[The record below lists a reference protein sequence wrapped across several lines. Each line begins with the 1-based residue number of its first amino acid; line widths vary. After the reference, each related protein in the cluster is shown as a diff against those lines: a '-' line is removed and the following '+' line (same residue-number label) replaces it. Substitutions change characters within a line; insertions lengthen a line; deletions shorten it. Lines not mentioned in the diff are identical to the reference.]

1 MIKEFDTF
9 SVNGK
14 EYEARKIVC
23 DVVVAVMLNA
33 PSIEFGIFTVPELI
47 EVRAFN

>member
-9 SVNGK
+9 NVQGK
-14 EYEARKIVC
+14 EYEVRKVIC
-23 DVVVAVMLNA
+23 DVVVAIELNV

-47 EVRAFN
+47 KVRAFN